1 VRLITNFVVIPWD
14 DTGACCRGMAKD
26 KKVCYGQACPYLI
39 LLHNMVSTAD
49 GIGDVFRQSP
59 MLNFVAKCKCYIFY
73 RMTVLNAAAQD
84 AADGTID

>member
-1 VRLITNFVVIPWD
+1 
-14 DTGACCRGMAKD
+14 
-26 KKVCYGQACPYLI
+26 
-39 LLHNMVSTAD
+39 MVSTAD